1 MHRTPL
7 IHPTPRLH
15 PSAMSY
21 ATLEQPLARAQT
33 TMSWTTEYSTEPPP
47 YDLCDTA
54 ALMAAAY
61 ADKNSSLR
69 RQPDAA
75 PPPGNLSRTPAGPWM
90 ASPRRSALDLSIPH
104 LREAILSLD
113 SKMATLLNER
123 DLLELR
129 LEHAVR
135 MNSPVQRLPNDLLA
149 SIFSIAVLEEEDE
162 DSITLSNLMLVC
174 RWWREVAINSP
185 MLWTR
190 IVMGTHHSVDRAI
203 LKLDRSRT
211 APIHVCLD
219 FSPRME
225 HGTVSTESIV
235 TAMEL
240 VRPAIWR
247 WKTFHLVVP
256 SRPQAHVALSRC
268 KEQAP
273 QLEILS
279 VRVSHSMQEDH
290 YSKAPLPLFER
301 TTPRLRA
308 SSFTSFNFGW
318 DLALLSNLRVL
329 KLGGYWNGFSPSVD
343 TLLKTLRSCPQLE
356 ELVLRNMSD
365 VDPDNC
371 TTSISEPSEHDDYVL
386 ARASDT
392 RPISLPRL
400 RKASFYY
407 SGNLRTRTV
416 LTLLSFPALE
426 RIELCYLDNVSPM
439 LEALRRQSLTVLP
452 LRHLRIES
460 CFFNELRFARL
471 LPRLP
476 ALTSLELVDVEDVTS
491 NLMRVSA
498 AVALA
503 IGDNDD
509 DPPLVLPPEPRD
521 APCLTDLGVP
531 EADHA
536 VCRRMLVARVGNP
549 PLDRRVPLAP
559 PFSRVPPPAPA
570 PSASSPRHTSVGR
583 TAGCRY
589 VHRVG
594 PAPHAPPPAGDV
606 VRRES
611 VVGIVLGLCVRRVG
625 AHPVPPAVGARA
637 VVRVADRRPAGPA
650 REHRPHALP
659 TD

>member
-1 MHRTPL
+1 MHHTPL

-21 ATLEQPLARAQT
+21 ATLEQPLARAPT

-47 YDLCDTA
+47 YDVCDTA
-54 ALMAAAY
+54 ALMQAAY
-61 ADKNSSLR
+61 ADKTSSQR
-69 RQPDAA
+69 RPQDAA
-75 PPPGNLSRTPAGPWM
+75 PPAGSYSRAPAASWM
-90 ASPRRSALDLSIPH
+90 SSPRRSALDLSIPH

-113 SKMATLLNER
+113 SKMATLLSER

-129 LEHAVR
+129 LEQAVR
-135 MNSPVQRLPNDLLA
+135 MNSPVQRLPNDLLS
-149 SIFSIAVLEEEDE
+149 SIFSIAVLDEEDE
-162 DSITLSNLMLVC
+162 DTIALSNLMLVC
-174 RWWREVAINSP
+174 RCWREVAVNSP

-190 IVMGTHHSVDRAI
+190 IVMGTHHSIDRAI

-211 APIHVCLD
+211 APLYICLD

-225 HGTVSTESIV
+225 HGTVSTESII

-247 WKTFHLVVP
+247 WKTFHLIVP

-273 QLEILS
+273 QLEVLS

-290 YSKAPLPLFER
+290 YSKPPLSLFER
-301 TTPRLRA
+301 TTPRLRT

-365 VDPDNC
+365 VDPDGC
-371 TTSISEPSEHDDYVL
+371 TTALPEASEHDDYVL

-392 RPISLPRL
+392 RSISLPRL

-471 LPRLP
+471 LPRLTS
-476 ALTSLELVDVEDVTS
+476 LTSLELVDVEDVTS
-491 NLMRVSA
+491 NLMRVSTGA
-498 AVALA
+498 PSTV
-503 IGDNDD
+503 GNSDKF
-509 DPPLVLPPEPRD
+509 VLTEPRN
-521 APCLTDLGVP
+521 PSRLPDLGLSEV
-531 EADHA
+531 DHA
-536 VCRRMLVARVGNP
+536 LCRGMYVAGVGNP
-549 PLDRRVPLAP
+549 PCDRRVSTAAAFPCVPASNRSP
-559 PFSRVPPPAPA
+559 RPASCRKPAGHVECVRPPP
-570 PSASSPRHTSVGR
+570 TSHV
-583 TAGCRY
+583 
-589 VHRVG
+589 
-594 PAPHAPPPAGDV
+594 
-606 VRRES
+606 
-611 VVGIVLGLCVRRVG
+611 IVLGHGFLGVFVGVCVRRVG
-625 AHPVPPAVGARA
+625 AYSVAAALCPSPLVCIADVWPARA
-637 VVRVADRRPAGPA
+637 TRV
-650 REHRPHALP
+650 HRPHALP
-659 TD
+659 PDQQGDGAVAAYVRRRG